1 MFILASI
8 NEDGADMKTDIQS
21 CNRSLPVLAVLVML
35 MLASACSMLPGQ
47 PPDAAAGDI
56 LYVYDDGS
64 MKLNDRYIDPDN
76 VVIYPDG
83 FGGERA
89 ALKMRVP
96 LHPDYYRD
104 TIIVE
109 RETDSDA
116 AVVD

>member
-1 MFILASI
+1 MKGLAPV
-8 NEDGADMKTDIQS
+8 
-21 CNRSLPVLAVLVML
+21 NRLLLVTAGPL
-35 MLASACSMLPGQ
+35 LLVASSACSTVPAGQ
-47 PPDAAAGDI
+47 ASAVDPHV
-56 LYVYDDGS
+56 LYVYEDGS
-64 MKLNDRYIDPDN
+64 MMLNDRSVDPDD

-109 RETDSDA
+109 RASGPDNDWI
-116 AVVD
+116 D

>member
-1 MFILASI
+1 
-8 NEDGADMKTDIQS
+8 MKTYLQS
-21 CNRSLPVLAVLVML
+21 SSLSLPVLVML
-35 MLASACSMLPGQ
+35 MLISACNMLPGQ

-64 MKLNDRYIDPDN
+64 MKLNDRFIDPDN

-109 RETDSDA
+109 RAPGQGD

>member
-1 MFILASI
+1 
-8 NEDGADMKTDIQS
+8 MKTYL
-21 CNRSLPVLAVLVML
+21 RTGTLSLPVLVML
-35 MLASACSMLPGQ
+35 MFVSACTMLPGQ
-47 PPDAAAGDI
+47 PPDAADGDV

-64 MKLNDRYIDPDN
+64 MKLNDRFIDPDN

-109 RETDSDA
+109 RAPGQGD

>member
-1 MFILASI
+1 
-8 NEDGADMKTDIQS
+8 MKTYLRT
-21 CNRSLPVLAVLVML
+21 RSLLPAVLAVLVML
-35 MLASACSMLPGQ
+35 MLVNACTMLPGQ
-47 PPDAAAGDI
+47 PPDTTDGDV

-64 MKLNDRYIDPDN
+64 MKLNDRFIDPDN

-109 RETDSDA
+109 RASGQGD